1 MVYLLNEF
9 PRRPE
14 LSYVKLASQ
23 VYAIPFYTAMGFEV
37 TGDAFEDGGLPH
49 HDMILKLRARSN
61 GGK

>member
-1 MVYLLNEF
+1 MAHLLDEI

-14 LSYVKLASQ
+14 FSYVKLASQ
-23 VYAIPFYTAMGFEV
+23 VYATAFYTAMGFEV
-37 TGDAFEDGGLPH
+37 IGDAFEDGGLPH